1 MGVEIF
7 DLLTQKIIFISVT
20 IIVSGPLFVFLKA
33 INFVFKISSIK
44 I

>member
-1 MGVEIF
+1 MGVGIF

-20 IIVSGPLFVFLKA
+20 IIVSVPHFIFLKA
-33 INFVFKISSIK
+33 ICFQIISSIK